1 MLARLWKHMSKN
13 KYIEEERF
21 KDHGGRDNIWASKK
35 NFDLKSADR
44 MRVSIPDRKSSVKKY
59 RTGMDLT
66 CSGNWKEVM
75 FILG

>member
-35 NFDLKSADR
+35 A
-44 MRVSIPDRKSSVKKY
+44 
-59 RTGMDLT
+59 LT
-66 CSGNWKEVM
+66 WKVQIEWEWA
-75 FILG
+75 FQTEKI